1 MSKPIRIVV
10 ADDHPMLLKGLAD
23 ELTSFGF
30 DVVASE
36 ENGSRALEQIL
47 KLKPDVAILDIRMP
61 VLSGFEVINKCKEEG
76 SSTKIIVLTSFKDK
90 GIVFK
95 AKQLGVD
102 GYLLKDEP
110 FAEIQKCI
118 QSVMN
123 GESWFSST
131 FHEVFNNEV
140 SIELAKLNFLSPSEK
155 SILKMIADGKN
166 SKEIGTDL
174 NISHRTVEKHR
185 SNIISKLEI
194 DTSVSALTEWIR
206 ANKDLF
212 IF

>member
-1 MSKPIRIVV
+1 MKKPIRIVV

-23 ELTSFGF
+23 ELGSFGY

-47 KLKPDVAILDIRMP
+47 KLKPDVAILDVRMP
-61 VLSGFEVINKCKEEG
+61 ILSGFEVIQKCKEEG
-76 SSTKIIVLTSFKDK
+76 SSVKIIILTSFKDK

-110 FAEIQKCI
+110 FSEIEKCI
-118 QSVMN
+118 QSVVN
-123 GESWFSST
+123 GQSWFSST
-131 FHEVFNNEV
+131 FHDVFNNEV
-140 SIELAKLNFLSPSEK
+140 SAELTKLNFLSPSEK
-155 SILKMIADGKN
+155 SILKMIAGGKN
-166 SKEIGTDL
+166 SKEIGNDL

-212 IF
+212 TF

>member
-1 MSKPIRIVV
+1 MKKPVRIVV

-23 ELTSFGF
+23 ELAAFGYN
-30 DVVASE
+30 VVASE

-47 KLKPDVAILDIRMP
+47 KLKPDVAVLDIRMP
-61 VLSGFEVINKCKEEG
+61 ILSGFEVIKKCKEEG
-76 SSTKIIVLTSFKDK
+76 SSTKIIILTSFKDK

-95 AKQLGVD
+95 AKQLGVN

-110 FAEIQKCI
+110 FKEIQKCI
-118 QSVMN
+118 QSVTN
-123 GESWFSST
+123 GQAWFSST
-131 FHEVFNNEV
+131 FHEVLNNEV
-140 SIELAKLNFLSPSEK
+140 SVELAKLNFLSPSEK

-212 IF
+212 TF